1 MKNDEALIQAEC
13 VKWFTNNFCLK
24 HHNPRGLIFSV
35 PNELG
40 KTNALQTMLAK
51 ATGLLSGVSDLVVI
65 HPKTS
70 ELVFVELKTSTGVQ
84 SDAQIEFEKRVT
96 ELGYKYKLIRSVDEF
111 KLWVN
116 LQ

>member
-1 MKNDEALIQAEC
+1 MKNEEALIQSEC
-13 VKWFTNNFCLK
+13 VKWFTNTYCLK

-51 ATGLLSGVSDLVVI
+51 SCGLLSGVSDTVVI
-65 HPKTS
+65 HPKTYKLS
-70 ELVFVELKTSTGVQ
+70 FVEFKTEIGTQ
-84 SDAQIEFEKRVT
+84 SASQIEFENRVIS
-96 ELGYKYKLIRSVDEF
+96 LGYEYKLIRSVDEF
-111 KLWVN
+111 KLWIN

>member
-1 MKNDEALIQAEC
+1 MKNDEALIQSEC
-13 VKWFTNNFCLK
+13 VKWYTNTYCLK

-65 HPKTS
+65 HPNKGQ
-70 ELVFVELKTSTGVQ
+70 LFFVELKTATGVQ
-84 SDAQIEFEKRVT
+84 SDAQIEFEERVNA
-96 ELGYKYKLIRSVDEF
+96 LGYEYKLIRSFDEF
-111 KLWVN
+111 KLWIN

>member
-1 MKNDEALIQAEC
+1 MKNEEALIQAEC
-13 VKWFTNNFCLK
+13 VKWFTNTYCLK
-24 HHNPRGLIFSV
+24 HHNPRGLIFSI

-51 ATGLLSGVSDLVVI
+51 AGGLLSGVSDTVVI

-70 ELVFVELKTSTGVQ
+70 RLVFVEFKTSTGVQ
-84 SDAQIEFEKRVT
+84 SNAQIEFEQRVIK
-96 ELGYKYKLIRSVDEF
+96 LGYEYKIIRSIDEF
-111 KLWVN
+111 KSWIN